1 MDTMNLF
8 SLFKRRD
15 AAPSTASRRPPRA
28 VAKTGQAARSP
39 LSTHDATLSFAAQ
52 EWQRALPANL
62 RPQQL
67 CAVYPRVAN
76 RLALCWNDLSLVDS
90 VFNEL
95 LLDRRGGRAGFPAS
109 IAAELMR
116 LHALHERR
124 VIAAG
129 WGRPTNVAR

>member
-8 SLFKRRD
+8 ALFKRRD
-15 AAPSTASRRPPRA
+15 AAPSTAARRSPRA
-28 VAKTGQAARSP
+28 ISKTGPAARSP
-39 LSTHDATLSFAAQ
+39 LSTHDANLSFAAQ
-52 EWQRALPANL
+52 EWLRDLPAQM

-76 RLALCWNDLSLVDS
+76 RLALCWNDLALVDS

-95 LLDRRGGRAGFPAS
+95 LLDRRGGRAGFPAT